1 MPNRTENYQRLE
13 PLFSLPQVYAFLY
26 HQRLSGRSALHHHK
40 VRVKFLQE
48 YQRMALIY
56 EQLSVGS
63 TSVMRAFS

>member
-1 MPNRTENYQRLE
+1 
-13 PLFSLPQVYAFLY
+13 
-26 HQRLSGRSALHHHK
+26 